1 MAYGRRYGMV
11 VRLARFQNC
20 FGPEGT
26 WRGGREKAPAAMC
39 RKVAETPDGGTVEV
53 WGDGT
58 AMRAYTYVDDMV
70 DGIVTLMKSDLEG
83 GVNIGRREY
92 VSVDQLARLVA
103 EVAGKK
109 IRIEHVDGP
118 VGVRARNF
126 LAPRMAGI
134 GWESKVSLREGISR
148 TYPWVA
154 SQVKAAAA
162 VTR

>member
-1 MAYGRRYGMV
+1 
-11 VRLARFQNC
+11 
-20 FGPEGT
+20 
-26 WRGGREKAPAAMC
+26 
-39 RKVAETPDGGTVEV
+39 
-53 WGDGT
+53 
-58 AMRAYTYVDDMV
+58 V

-126 LAPRMAGI
+126 LAPRMAAI
-134 GWESKVSLREGISR
+134 GWESRVSLREGISR
-148 TYPWVA
+148 TYPWVE
-154 SQVKAAAA
+154 SQVKAAAVA
-162 VTR
+162 R

>member
-1 MAYGRRYGMV
+1 MAYGRRHRMA

-20 FGPEGT
+20 YGPEGT

-39 RKVAETPDGGTVEV
+39 RKVAQTPDGGTIEV

-70 DGIVTLMKSDLEG
+70 DGIVTLMRSDLEG

-92 VSVDQLARLVA
+92 VSVDELALLVA
-103 EVAGKK
+103 GIAGKT
-109 IRIEHVDGP
+109 IHLRHVDGP

-126 LAPRMAGI
+126 LAPRMAAI
-134 GWESKVSLREGISR
+134 GWESMVSLREGLSR
-148 TYPWVA
+148 TYPWIA
-154 SQVKAAAA
+154 SQVAAAA
-162 VTR
+162 GSS